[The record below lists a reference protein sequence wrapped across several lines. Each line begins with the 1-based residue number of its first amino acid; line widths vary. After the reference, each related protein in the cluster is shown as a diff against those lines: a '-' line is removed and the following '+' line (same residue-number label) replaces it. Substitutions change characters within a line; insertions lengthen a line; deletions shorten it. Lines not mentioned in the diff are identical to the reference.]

1 MTSGRDIGMMLHGK
15 LFRDFLQYKVA
26 VMNGQVLNTK
36 DKNSQKDV
44 VGNLMVNPLKWLSVG
59 GSFIRGTGHAIADS
73 EYTGIKAGENYAKKR
88 WSAGGVDHFHF

>member
-1 MTSGRDIGMMLHGK
+1 
-15 LFRDFLQYKVA
+15 
-26 VMNGQVLNTK
+26 MNGQGLNTK

-73 EYTGIKAGENYAKKR
+73 EYTGIKVGENYAKRR
-88 WSAGGVDHFHF
+88 WSAGGVVTTSTLICVRNILPEKTGM

>member
-1 MTSGRDIGMMLHGK
+1 
-15 LFRDFLQYKVA
+15 
-26 VMNGQVLNTK
+26 
-36 DKNSQKDV
+36 
-44 VGNLMVNPLKWLSVG
+44 MVNPLKWLSVG

>member
-1 MTSGRDIGMMLHGK
+1 
-15 LFRDFLQYKVA
+15 
-26 VMNGQVLNTK
+26 MNGQGLNTK

-73 EYTGIKAGENYAKKR
+73 EYTGIKAGENYAKR
-88 WSAGGVDHFHF
+88 RLECRRGVVTTSTFNLRTEYLCRKKTGM